1 MIPHLSSFVCY
12 CFLRVSMIQL
22 KTLQIKIYC
31 SGPAVIS
38 FLLLIYAQSKFVRL
52 YLCCDALTKR
62 DILSEHYWRLFPLL
76 WPIRTRHS
84 GNTWPY
90 NQRMVRRSFHFYSSF
105 THSRN
110 LSDYILCCDALTKR
124 DILSEHYWR
133 LSPLLWTIRTRH
145 GGNTWPYNQRMGPAS
160 RTMKYPRG
168 AFKLTGN
175 SAVISQ
181 MIMVSFFS
189 LKVSCAD
196 I

>member
-1 MIPHLSSFVCY
+1 M
-12 CFLRVSMIQL
+12 
-22 KTLQIKIYC
+22 QIKIYC

-168 AFKLTGN
+168 AFELTGN